1 MIIGLMVFSQLND
14 SRGQNF
20 ENVVRYLDS
29 MYTINLI
36 SITNIHLNCYVF
48 EIPTIQDLLKLDWNV
63 ELINPYHKRR

>member
-1 MIIGLMVFSQLND
+1 MVFSQLND